1 MEGVLQGE
9 QGRAGAALGSC
20 RVVQAPCAGAAPLW
34 ESHLPVPCRLS
45 LSWLHA
51 RAPGAAMQQRSPS
64 STERPSAGMSS
75 KGRSQGQSLQME
87 KTNTSCFVFVLTL
100 LLGSWDPSSSAIKTL
115 GVTK

>member
-20 RVVQAPCAGAAPLW
+20 RVVQAPCAAVAPLW
-34 ESHLPVPCRLS
+34 EPHLPLPCGLS

-51 RAPGAAMQQRSPS
+51 RAPGTAVQQRSPS
-64 STERPSAGMSS
+64 STEQPSAGMSS
-75 KGRSQGQSLQME
+75 KSRSQGQSLQME
-87 KTNTSCFVFVLTL
+87 KTNTSCLVFVLTL
-100 LLGSWDPSSSAIKTL
+100 LLGFWDPLSSAVKTL